1 MEPAEYA
8 LAVGMRLRAVR
19 MALGWSLADA
29 EEQSWGNIKAVVISS
44 YERADRGVTIS
55 RLAEI
60 ADLYQVPV
68 ASLLPPE
75 EPRGEEV
82 LLVADAIRES
92 GMSVQDGKH
101 VVRVV
106 RKMLAAGMEQDAV
119 PA

>member
-8 LAVGMRLRAVR
+8 LEVGARLRAVR
-19 MALGWSLADA
+19 MALGWSLHDA
-29 EEQSWGNIKAVVISS
+29 EEQSWGRLKAVVISS
-44 YERADRGVTIS
+44 YERADRAMAIG

-75 EPRGEEV
+75 EPRGEEIV
-82 LLVADAIRES
+82 QVAGAILAAGLS
-92 GMSVQDGKH
+92 SQDGKH
-101 VVRVV
+101 VVRVI
-106 RKMLAAGMEQDAV
+106 RKMLAVGFEKDAV